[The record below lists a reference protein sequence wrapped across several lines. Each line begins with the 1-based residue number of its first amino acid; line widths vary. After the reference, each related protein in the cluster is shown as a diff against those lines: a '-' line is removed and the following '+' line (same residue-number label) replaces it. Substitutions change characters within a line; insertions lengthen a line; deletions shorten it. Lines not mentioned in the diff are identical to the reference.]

1 VSDLVQASSL
11 LTPALGGAASKLF
24 AVGLLASGQ
33 QATLTCTIAG
43 QVVLEGFLGP
53 GAALKPW
60 ARRQWVILQQATQRQ
75 AEAWLAS
82 DVSWAVQC
90 VNMYVKIAL
99 TQGEFDSLCD
109 FVFNLGSGSFQHSAL
124 LTLVNQRNFEA
135 AAAEFEKWDHAGGQ
149 VVAGLLRRRI
159 AEEAEFKS

>member
-1 VSDLVQASSL
+1 MNYSKSGLALTEQFEGLRLTAYQDQVGRWTIGYGHTAGVQQ
-11 LTPALGGAASKLF
+11 GD
-24 AVGLLASGQ
+24 
-33 QATLTCTIAG
+33 TCT
-43 QVVLEGFLGP
+43 
-53 GAALKPW
+53 
-60 ARRQWVILQQATQRQ
+60 QAQ

-90 VNMYVKIAL
+90 VNLYVKIAL

-124 LTLVNQRNFEA
+124 LILVNQRNFEA

-149 VVAGLLRRRI
+149 VVAGLLRRRV
-159 AEEAEFKS
+159 AEETEFKS

>member
-1 VSDLVQASSL
+1 MQASSL

-60 ARRQWVILQQATQRQ
+60 ARRLSTRSAAVIPALLVAVFSGTAGTAYLLNLSQVIQSLALPFCTWPLVHFASSR
-75 AEAWLAS
+75 ALLGDLAAPRWLA
-82 DVSWAVQC
+82 AAG
-90 VNMYVKIAL
+90 AL
-99 TQGEFDSLCD
+99 CFLLITGLNAFLVYN
-109 FVFNLGSGSFQHSAL
+109 FAINASA
-124 LTLVNQRNFEA
+124 A
-135 AAAEFEKWDHAGGQ
+135 
-149 VVAGLLRRRI
+149 
-159 AEEAEFKS
+159 S

>member
-1 VSDLVQASSL
+1 MNYSKTGLALTEQFEGLRLTAYQDQVGRWTIGYGHTAGVQQ
-11 LTPALGGAASKLF
+11 GD
-24 AVGLLASGQ
+24 
-33 QATLTCTIAG
+33 TCT
-43 QVVLEGFLGP
+43 
-53 GAALKPW
+53 
-60 ARRQWVILQQATQRQ
+60 QAQ

-90 VNMYVKIAL
+90 VNLYVKIAL

-124 LTLVNQRNFEA
+124 LILVNQRNFEA

-149 VVAGLLRRRI
+149 VVAGLLRRRV
-159 AEEAEFKS
+159 AEETEFKS